1 MRKFAFTAL
10 LMISALA
17 SAAVEKVAS
26 PILVK
31 PSAQAKAENKLV
43 FVVFSAS
50 WCGPCRALHATLEH
64 GPAQPIWDKYFVTAS
79 VIVDENGDK
88 VKLDTPGGN
97 ELRTKLGGDN
107 AGIPFFAIL
116 RPDGTVLGN
125 SYMQPGKN
133 NMGCPMSAEELA
145 AFDNLLR
152 AAAPKMTAADREKL
166 VACFRKPAGS

>member
-1 MRKFAFTAL
+1 MAL
-10 LMISALA
+10 LMLSVLA
-17 SAAVEKVAS
+17 AAAVVKVSS

-31 PSAQAKAENKLV
+31 PAAQAKTEGKLV

-50 WCGPCRALHATLEH
+50 WCGPCRTLHATLEH

-116 RPDGTVLGN
+116 RPDGTVLGD

-152 AAAPKMTAADREKL
+152 TAVPKMTMADREKL
-166 VACFRKPAGS
+166 VACFRKPAGR